1 MTFTWHPQVSVASPT
16 HHVYP
21 PTLTKLWQG
30 ASTAGGSCQLML
42 ELRMSSDAHTH
53 AGAPE
58 KLAVRL
64 NVTGGS
70 SSGGG
75 GGGASAP
82 SIAWDVFQINKRPT
96 RLPEAGFFTVNPAV
110 PELDRWRLKIL
121 GSLMDPTD
129 VVGGPNIYGGSP
141 HLHGVESVEW
151 SSAGTRTS
159 SDQ

>member
-1 MTFTWHPQVSVASPT
+1 MASPT

-53 AGAPE
+53 AGAPQ

-70 SSGGG
+70 SSS

-151 SSAGTRTS
+151 SSADTRTS